1 MVPKVPQNAA
11 LMASSPRLLFELLE
25 YQHHTHPLDYA
36 LGHKVKGSW
45 QAFTTAQ
52 ALDEIRRTALGLLAM
67 GAKPGDMIAT
77 ISNNRPE
84 WNFVDQG
91 MMQVGVVHVPLYPTI
106 TDQDY
111 RYILEHARVRWVLV
125 SDQTLYQRIAPM
137 AAEFDFI
144 EGVYT
149 FNQVEG
155 AAPWTQIQEKAREDL
170 QPELDL
176 RRQAIRDEDTATI
189 IYTSGTTGFPKGV
202 MLSHRNILSNV
213 LASTV
218 RVPCKPGDKAL
229 SFLPLNHI
237 YERMLT
243 YMMMYASI
251 GIYYAESME
260 TIGDNLKEI
269 KPQVFST
276 VPRLLEKVY
285 DKIVAKGMELT
296 GIKKTLFFW
305 ALDLGLRYELQGAN
319 GWWYEFQLKIAN
331 KLIFSKWREALG
343 GNVKAIVSG
352 AAALQPRLARV
363 FWAAQIPVLEGYGLT
378 ETSPVLAVNYMATG
392 QVEFGT
398 VGPVLE
404 GVELKIAEDGE
415 IVCRGDNVMK
425 GYYKDESLT
434 KEVLDAEGW
443 FHTGDIGI
451 LTPKGNLKITDRK
464 KEIFKTSGGK
474 YIAPQAME
482 NKFKESIYIEQ
493 LMVCGENQKYP
504 AALIVPAWEVL
515 LAWASGAG
523 LTSKDP
529 AVLVGEPRVLALY
542 QEEINKYNRG
552 YGQWEQI
559 KDFALLPVT
568 WTVESGE
575 LTPTMKLK
583 RKVILTKFPKQV
595 EQLFLA

>member
-1 MVPKVPQNAA
+1 
-11 LMASSPRLLFELLE
+11 
-25 YQHHTHPLDYA
+25 
-36 LGHKVKGSW
+36 
-45 QAFTTAQ
+45 
-52 ALDEIRRTALGLLAM
+52 
-67 GAKPGDMIAT
+67 
-77 ISNNRPE
+77 
-84 WNFVDQG
+84 
-91 MMQVGVVHVPLYPTI
+91 VVHVPLYPTI

-125 SDQTLYQRIAPM
+125 SDQTLYQRIAPI

-515 LAWASGAG
+515 LAWASDAG

-559 KDFALLPVT
+559 KNFALLPVT